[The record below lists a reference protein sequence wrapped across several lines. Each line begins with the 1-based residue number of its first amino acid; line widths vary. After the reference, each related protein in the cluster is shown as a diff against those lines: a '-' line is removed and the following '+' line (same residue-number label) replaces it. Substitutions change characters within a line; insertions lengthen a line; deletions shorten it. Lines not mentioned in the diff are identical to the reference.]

1 MNENEVMSTVAE
13 EVTENITKPSV
24 MSNGQAAVIGG
35 VAAII
40 LMKAAEAAYKAYQA
54 HRAKKSLT
62 ISEPSGNAAEPF
74 TAEETDE

>member
-1 MNENEVMSTVAE
+1 MNENEVMNTVAE
-13 EVTENITKPSV
+13 EVTETIAKPSG

-62 ISEPSGNAAEPF
+62 ILEQGDDVTGPF
-74 TAEETDE
+74 AAEETDE

>member
-13 EVTENITKPSV
+13 EVTETITKPSG

-62 ISEPSGNAAEPF
+62 ILEQSDDVTGPF
-74 TAEETDE
+74 AAEETDE